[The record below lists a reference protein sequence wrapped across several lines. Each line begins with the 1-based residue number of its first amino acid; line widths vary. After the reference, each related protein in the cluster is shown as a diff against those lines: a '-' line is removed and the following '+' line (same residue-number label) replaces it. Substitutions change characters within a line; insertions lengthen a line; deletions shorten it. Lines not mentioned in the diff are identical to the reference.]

1 MKHKLIKIN
10 KLQYIVVDETDVKTL
25 PYKSWFFDTNS
36 RLVGQYF
43 QGDTDVCWRK
53 ITHSTQPLEAT
64 RTVTVDKLVFY
75 KIKPLSL
82 SEVEELINGYSFDYK
97 LEDFEHE
104 REKVYLETGSLT
116 ACEILNR
123 GISLGFEAHQE
134 IVKDKLFTIEDMQKA
149 IQMSRL
155 ISDGK
160 ESFDAEDISG
170 CTEVCTYDWKFKH
183 NDYDII
189 QSLLP
194 KTEWDVEFDENG
206 KLKLIDK

>member
-53 ITHSTQPLEAT
+53 ITHSTQPLNT
-64 RTVTVDKLVFY
+64 NFNDWLDVQT
-75 KIKPLSL
+75 ISL
-82 SEVEELINGYSFDYK
+82 SEVGELIYGYTARSMT
-97 LEDFEHE
+97 
-104 REKVYLETGSLT
+104 EKETIKNHFNNESSY
-116 ACEILNR
+116 IK
-123 GISLGFEAHQE
+123 GFNSHKNL
-134 IVKDKLFTIEDMQKA
+134 VKNKLFTIEDMQKA

-194 KTEWDVEFDENG
+194 KTEWNVEFDENG